1 MRLIYFLVLML
12 LPTLAFSQEEAFY
25 IEFENIRLQDALEEI
40 EDTYNVL
47 FSFKDDYIADK
58 RISLT
63 GKTRTLD
70 EILIALEASTSLHY
84 KIVGNRYII
93 ISQSKTEQ
101 IVTNALSRVVVR
113 SYIAKGIEKIE
124 DGSYKLSP
132 SRLGLLPGLTE
143 PDVLESIQLLPGVL
157 SPNETASSFFV
168 RGGASDQNRILWDGI
183 NIYHKGHLFGMI
195 SPLNPNVASDIKFI
209 NKGSHSRYG
218 ERVSSITDISSNPK
232 VTSNVKAE
240 LGING
245 LNADAILEVPIISEK
260 LSVQA
265 SLRRSYT
272 DVLLTPTFNQFA
284 NKVFESTKI
293 NQNEDG
299 DNDFSFLDYNLR
311 VNYKPNASNSFF
323 ASIINIDNTLDYFS
337 FEEDTGRDF
346 NDILTINNIG
356 YGVGWSHDW
365 SNRLKQSTQAFFSDY
380 KLNYNFITTEADTQ
394 VSDFEKRNTIFDSGL
409 STEINY
415 NASDNLNIDFGY
427 QYTLKDV
434 AYAFVN
440 TTDLSFILDSE
451 EQIVQTHSAFGH
463 FNYKNARLFD
473 LSFGVRGSYFK
484 ELDAIRIEPR
494 LLIFKAINE
503 QFKLQASG
511 EIKNQILSEIDET
524 VFSDLSL
531 ENRVWRLANS
541 EDFPIINSRHASFGF
556 IYSNNGFSFDV
567 DTYYKKIKNVS
578 ALSLGFLNP
587 ENSGFN
593 IGNKTVFGVDTF
605 FKKRFNKFNTWISYS
620 FNRARSRFENLND
633 NKSFNSRTN
642 VTHAI
647 STALSYKVEN
657 FQVALGW
664 KWQTGR
670 PFTIAEEGADG
681 LEFNNGVNTGELPV
695 YHRLDLSSTY
705 SFKMSKTN
713 GLRGKIGLSIRNI
726 YNRDN
731 LISREYRGNNS
742 IDDPIELVERYAIG
756 ITPNFMFR
764 LYW

>member
-1 MRLIYFLVLML
+1 ML

-47 FSFKDDYIADK
+47 FSFMDDYVADK

-70 EILIALEASTSLHY
+70 EILIALGASTSLHY

-218 ERVSSITDISSNPK
+218 ERVSSITDINSNSK

-245 LNADAILEVPIISEK
+245 LNADAIIEVPIISDK
-260 LSVQA
+260 LSIQA
-265 SLRRSYT
+265 SIRRSYT

-284 NKVFESTKI
+284 DKVFESTKI

-323 ASIINIDNTLDYFS
+323 ASIINIDNALDYFS

-346 NDILTINNIG
+346 NDILTINNTG
-356 YGVGWSHDW
+356 YGVGWSHVW

-415 NASDNLNIDFGY
+415 NASENLNIDFGY

-463 FNYKNARLFD
+463 FDYKNARLLD
-473 LSFGVRGSYFK
+473 LSFGIRGSYYK
-484 ELDAIRIEPR
+484 ELDAIRFEPR
-494 LLIFKAINE
+494 ILNFKAIKS
-503 QFKLQASG
+503 KLTTSLYSG
-511 EIKNQILSEIDET
+511 TS
-524 VFSDLSL
+524 
-531 ENRVWRLANS
+531 
-541 EDFPIINSRHASFGF
+541 PIF
-556 IYSNNGFSFDV
+556 
-567 DTYYKKIKNVS
+567 
-578 ALSLGFLNP
+578 
-587 ENSGFN
+587 SGF
-593 IGNKTVFGVDTF
+593 
-605 FKKRFNKFNTWISYS
+605 
-620 FNRARSRFENLND
+620 
-633 NKSFNSRTN
+633 
-642 VTHAI
+642 
-647 STALSYKVEN
+647 
-657 FQVALGW
+657 
-664 KWQTGR
+664 
-670 PFTIAEEGADG
+670 
-681 LEFNNGVNTGELPV
+681 
-695 YHRLDLSSTY
+695 
-705 SFKMSKTN
+705 
-713 GLRGKIGLSIRNI
+713 
-726 YNRDN
+726 
-731 LISREYRGNNS
+731 
-742 IDDPIELVERYAIG
+742 
-756 ITPNFMFR
+756 
-764 LYW
+764 